1 MVLTKLKSYGELVM
15 FSHTLFSLPFAIIS
29 MCWAAEGLPSLR
41 LIILILIALIS
52 GRTGANALN
61 RWVDKDIDK
70 KNPRTADRQLPQ
82 GRIKEVEVL
91 GLTTICFMIF
101 VITAFMINGL
111 CFYLS
116 PLALI
121 IFFAYSYTK
130 RFTWA
135 SHIVLGIAVAGAP
148 VGAWFAVTGRFSF
161 IPFIIGAVVALWVA
175 GFDIIYA
182 TQDIDFDRDNKLFSI
197 PSYFGLKNALL
208 IAKVFHSL
216 MIVLLLGLYE
226 IMNLGTVYLIGIIIA
241 AILIGI
247 EHFIISPENRGKM
260 KIASYSMNQ
269 ILSMEILLF
278 TMVDFFIMR

>member
-15 FSHTLFSLPFAIIS
+15 FSHTLFSLSFAIIS

-41 LIILILIALIS
+41 LVILILIALIS

-226 IMNLGTVYLIGIIIA
+226 IMNLGVVYLMGIIIA